1 MFSPLI
7 KEFKIAISLF
17 FFLTLLTGIVYPL
30 ILTGIA
36 QIIFPKQANGSL
48 IKQHNQIVG
57 SSLIGQAYGDL
68 GYFWG
73 RLSATS
79 PFPYNG
85 KSSSGSNMGPSNP
98 AYLALIHERVQAF
111 HRLDPDNP
119 ELVPVDL
126 VTASGSGLD
135 SEISPQAAF
144 YQVHRIA
151 KARQLDESQINNLIR
166 QHIIKRTLG
175 FIGEPRINVLQLNRS
190 LDTLRNSHGKNSS
203 QP

>member
-1 MFSPLI
+1 MFSPII

-17 FFLTLLTGIVYPL
+17 FFLTLLTGFIYPL

-48 IKQHNQIVG
+48 IKQHNQTIG
-57 SSLIGQAYGDL
+57 SNLIGQAFGDVR
-68 GYFWG
+68 YFWG

-98 AYLALIHERVQAF
+98 IYLASIHERVQAF
-111 HRLDPDNP
+111 HRLDPDNQA
-119 ELVPVDL
+119 LVPVDL

-151 KARQLDESQINNLIR
+151 KARQLDENEINDLINR
-166 QHIIKRTLG
+166 HIIKRTLEI
-175 FIGEPRINVLQLNRS
+175 IGEPRINVLQLNLA
-190 LDTLRNSHGKNSS
+190 LDTLRNNYGKTSP